1 MAYMIRYVT
10 KWDGTPRTLENIRF
24 VLSVLSYDNRYT
36 VSMDEYEDLHIE
48 TGSNHGM
55 VAPIFAKG
63 TDVIIWQDGTIQIEV
78 NGKKYDI

>member
-1 MAYMIRYVT
+1 MIRYVT
-10 KWDGTPRTLENIRF
+10 TWDGTPRTLENIRF

-36 VSMDEYEDLHIE
+36 VHMDEYEDLHID
-48 TGSNHGM
+48 TFGIGQ
-55 VAPIFAKG
+55 VAPVFAKG